1 MESIYW
7 LGFFILLL
15 LVEIATM
22 GLTTIWFA
30 GGAIV
35 AFAASLFG
43 AELEM
48 QIGLFIVVSFA
59 LLFFT
64 RPWAKKY
71 LNRKT
76 TKTNV
81 EAIVGKTGRVTVPID
96 NMNGIGEVVINGLNW
111 TARAVSDDI
120 TIAAGELVTVT
131 AVSGV
136 KLIVKEKEEEI

>member
-15 LVEIATM
+15 VVEILTM

-30 GGAIV
+30 GGAFI
-35 AFAASLFG
+35 AFVASLFG
-43 AELEM
+43 AELEL
-48 QIGLFIVVSFA
+48 QVGLFIVVSFV

-71 LNRKT
+71 LNRKAT
-76 TKTNV
+76 RTNV
-81 EAIVGKTGRVTVPID
+81 EAIVGKTGRVTAPI
-96 NMNGIGEVVINGLNW
+96 NNFHGMGEVVVGGQTW
-111 TARAVSDDI
+111 TARAVSDDV
-120 TIAAGELVTVT
+120 TIAAGTLVTVT
-131 AVSGV
+131 EVSGV